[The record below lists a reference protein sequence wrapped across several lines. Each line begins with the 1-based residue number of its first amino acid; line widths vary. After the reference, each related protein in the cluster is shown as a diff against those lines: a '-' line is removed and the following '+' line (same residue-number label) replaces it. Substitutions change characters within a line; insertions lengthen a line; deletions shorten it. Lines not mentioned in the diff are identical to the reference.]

1 MYHPSTFQ
9 VYNASAGSGKTF
21 TLVKEYLKIIL
32 GSPDPRLY
40 QQILAITF
48 TNKAA
53 TEMKDRIL
61 DTLQSFAIMNE
72 NSEEH
77 GMLSVL
83 MTETG
88 LSKEVIQNRSKERLQ
103 DILKNYTSFH
113 IKTIDSFTNKLIKSF
128 AFELGLTADF
138 EVELD
143 TDSIMKEAV
152 DMVLSKIGV
161 EKDLTSLLVS
171 FSKEKTLEDK
181 SWDIGKDLFN
191 ISKLI
196 LNENHAQEL
205 DKLVGKDLSI
215 FSDLSVKL
223 RKEQRTYQKKI
234 NEIGEK
240 ALELI
245 SDRGIDHKDFSRGQI
260 PKFFIK
266 MTQKI
271 DDKAFDREN
280 STSKNIAER
289 NFYAK
294 NKPQHISS
302 AIDSIADQLI
312 GMYEDVYSIYEKFKL
327 NALILKNLV
336 PLAVINTINQALGEI
351 KTNNNIRLNAEFNQ
365 LISDHLINEPAAFI
379 YEKLGERFKH
389 FFIDEMQD
397 TSKLQ
402 WQNLIPLIDNALSA
416 EDAGLMLVGD
426 AKQAIYRWRGGLAEQ
441 FISLSSE
448 QNDYGANPFQISK
461 ELQQLETNY
470 RSHQEIINF
479 NNDFFSHI
487 AQYFS
492 NQSYSDLYQ
501 LGNKQN
507 TNHKKGGYVRLQ
519 FTEPLKNV
527 ELRNETYTELVYQ
540 TILELSEQFDPNE
553 ICILVRKKKEGAVI
567 AKYLTEQGIDIVSS
581 ETLLI
586 KNNTKVHFLVSLLKM
601 LDDDENQEAKFDIL
615 NFLYDHLKIAS
626 EKHEFLDLL
635 VHLDTDA
642 LFKALEAYDIFYSA
656 NRFDQYSI
664 FEGVEDMIRSFRL
677 TKESDAFLQ
686 FFMDFIFDFTQ
697 RKSQSNISFLT
708 YWEEKKEKLNI
719 VNSDDIK
726 AVRIM
731 TIHKSKGLE
740 FPVVIYPYNLDLY
753 NEREPKAWYKELN
766 EEHFSDFDSILVDA
780 SSGIKKTGEHGADI
794 FERQRGEKELDSF
807 NLLYVCLTR
816 AVEQLY
822 ILSETKKSKG
832 NITTSADLLI
842 DFLSTA
848 GRWEDGV
855 LRYDFGDKTRI
866 GSKSSSAV
874 MAETQM
880 EFVSSPLTDH
890 QIHIV
895 ANSETL
901 WDSERNQAIGY
912 GNLIHEMMAEIKAE
926 KDVDRTLGLFLNKG
940 LIANSEL
947 SKIRNLI
954 LKIVCHPSLKN
965 YFGEELQII
974 NEREIL
980 TESGEVVIP
989 DRLVFNGQKVT
1000 ILDYKTG
1007 KPDIKHQLQVDN
1019 YAVVLQK
1026 MNFEVLEKILV
1037 YIDEEITVIKS

>member
-32 GSPDPRLY
+32 SSPDPRLY

-61 DTLQSFAIMNE
+61 ETLQSFAIMDE
-72 NSEEH
+72 HDQEH
-77 GMLSVL
+77 GMLPVL
-83 MTETG
+83 MAETG
-88 LSKEVIQNRSKERLQ
+88 LNKEIIQNRSKERLQ
-103 DILKNYTSFH
+103 DILKNYASFH

-128 AFELGLTADF
+128 AFELGLTTDF

-161 EKDLTSLLVS
+161 EQDLTSLLVS

-181 SWDIGKDLFN
+181 SWDVGKDLFN

-205 DKLVGKDLSI
+205 DKLVGKELSI
-215 FSDLSVKL
+215 FSDLSIKL
-223 RKEQRTYQKKI
+223 RKEQKIYQSRI
-234 NEIGEK
+234 NEIGEM
-240 ALELI
+240 ALGLI
-245 SDRGIDHKDFSRGQI
+245 SDQGIDHKDFSRAQI

-266 MTQKI
+266 MTQRI
-271 DDKAFDREN
+271 DDKVFDRES
-280 STSKNIAER
+280 STSRNVTER

-294 NKPQHISS
+294 SKPQHVSS
-302 AIDSIADQLI
+302 AIDSIADQLVE
-312 GMYEDVYSIYEKFKL
+312 MYEEVFGMYEKFKL
-327 NALILKNLV
+327 NSLILKNLV

-351 KTNNNIRLNAEFNQ
+351 KTNNNVRLNAEFNQ

-448 QNDYGANPFQISK
+448 RNDHQANPFQISK

-470 RSHQEIINF
+470 RSHEEIINF

-487 AQYFS
+487 AQHFS

-507 TNHKKGGYVRLQ
+507 TNHKKGGYVRMQ

-527 ELRNETYTELVYQ
+527 ELRNEVYPELVHQ
-540 TILELSEQFDPNE
+540 TILELLEQFDPNE

-601 LDDDENQEAKFDIL
+601 LDDEKNQEAKFDIL
-615 NFLYDHLKIAS
+615 NFLYDHLDITS
-626 EKHEFLDLL
+626 EKHEFLDRL
-635 VHLDTDA
+635 VHLDTDPF
-642 LFKALEAYDIFYSA
+642 FKALEAYDIFYDA
-656 NRFDQYSI
+656 YRFDQYSI
-664 FEGVEDMIRSFRL
+664 FEGVEDMIRSFHL
-677 TKESDAFLQ
+677 TQESNAFLQ

-697 RKSQSNISFLT
+697 RKSQSNVSFLA

-753 NEREPKAWYKELN
+753 LEREPKAWYKELD

-780 SSGIKKTGEHGADI
+780 SSGIKKTGSHGTDI
-794 FERQRGEKELDSF
+794 FDRQRSEKELDSF

-822 ILSETKKSKG
+822 ILAEMKKSRG
-832 NITTSADLLI
+832 AITTSADLFV
-842 DFLSTA
+842 DFLESK
-848 GRWEDGV
+848 GRQEEGV
-855 LRYDFGDKTRI
+855 LRYEFGENKRI
-866 GSKSSSAV
+866 GNKNTSGV
-874 MAETQM
+874 IAETQT
-880 EFVSSPLTDH
+880 EFISSPLTDH
-890 QIHIV
+890 QINIV

-901 WDSERNQAIGY
+901 WDTERNQAIGY
-912 GNLIHEMMAEIKAE
+912 GNLIHEMMAEIKSE
-926 KDVDRTLGLFLNKG
+926 KDVEKTLGRFLNKG

-947 SKIRNLI
+947 NKIRNLI
-954 LKIVCHPSLKN
+954 LKIICHTALKK
-965 YFGEELQII
+965 YFGEELLVS

-980 TESGEVVIP
+980 TETGEVVIP
-989 DRLVFNGQKVT
+989 DRLVFNDQQVT

-1007 KPDIKHQLQVDN
+1007 KPDAKHQLQVDN